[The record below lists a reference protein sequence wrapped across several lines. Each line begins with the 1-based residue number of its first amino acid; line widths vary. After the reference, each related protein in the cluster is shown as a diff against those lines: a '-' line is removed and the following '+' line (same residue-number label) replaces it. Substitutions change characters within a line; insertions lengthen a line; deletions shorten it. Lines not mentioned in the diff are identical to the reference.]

1 MILTDPHKPPKV
13 HGPQIKDS
21 TLETPWSRTVFY
33 SRCILTIFL
42 TSIVFFVRISF
53 HVTTSYFHAQ

>member
-53 HVTTSYFHAQ
+53 YVTTSSFHVQ

>member
-21 TLETPWSRTVFY
+21 TLETHWSRTVFY
-33 SRCILTIFL
+33 SLG
-42 TSIVFFVRISF
+42 VF
-53 HVTTSYFHAQ
+53 